1 MEAEY
6 TITALGSLQEPQ
18 SIPRD
23 EILVLVEKFISQ
35 LYQPGTGISQVKEL
49 RWLACMFRIKS
60 GESDRLPPNEGSF
73 YEAILRAHY
82 HNDSLAQ
89 W

>member
-1 MEAEY
+1 METED
-6 TITALGSLQEPQ
+6 TITALEPQ
-18 SIPRD
+18 CIPRD
-23 EILVLVEKFISQ
+23 KILVLVEKFISQ

-60 GESDRLPPNEGSF
+60 DESDRFPPNEGSF

-82 HNDSLAQ
+82 HIDSLAQ
-89 W
+89 